1 MKKLK
6 KYKIDKILR
15 YTPYTIQTLKC
26 LVVQKYVISIMP
38 YMALRP

>member
-6 KYKIDKILR
+6 KYKIDIR

>member
-6 KYKIDKILR
+6 KYKID
-15 YTPYTIQTLKC
+15 TPYTIQTLKC